1 MIENPFYTSEFHG
14 EYDLISIGR
23 LDLEE
28 GGTIPDCQLAVTTRN
43 CQYLWMKIFRRLRVG
58 GAHRVVRRACR

>member
-1 MIENPFYTSEFHG
+1 LDTTPTLGLTEVAAIEAVVNGPE
-14 EYDLISIGR
+14 DAL
-23 LDLEE
+23 LDW
-28 GGTIPDCQLAVTTRN
+28 DAVGWRQRN